1 MEDFRRLKA
10 NKIWNRKTFKKLFKF
25 GNLRIYCAN
34 DECYE
39 ARFVT
44 EDGTKFEYKMSRA
57 KVMEHVEKH
66 SAHPDKYL
74 TNKGLVVTHFHAMA
88 IAWYKLTHLPKNMIL
103 NNI

>member
-25 GNLRIYCAN
+25 GNLRIYCAK
-34 DECYE
+34 DECYV
-39 ARFVT
+39 ARFVA

-57 KVMEHVEKH
+57 KVMEHVKKH

-74 TNKGLVVTHFHAMA
+74 TNKGLVVAHFHAMA
-88 IAWYKLTHLPKNMIL
+88 IAWYKLTHLPKNMTL